1 MESGTDK
8 VVSELHQIHELARKL
23 NENLE
28 LSHNEICRT
37 LAKEIICAI
46 EKTICTAKSSSTGET
61 ELAFFNGR
69 EFHVD
74 RLNKEFS
81 DNEPKKSKKR
91 KILANGTR
99 QVRVSSDPGADM
111 PPDDGHS
118 WRKYGQ
124 KDILGAKHPR
134 SYYRCTHRKTQ
145 GCAAMKQVQKTDE
158 NSSIFDITYLG
169 THSCF
174 NSPQQIASKTRFY
187 NPQQSLLDQ
196 QNSLVLHLDFETNL
210 KLKTESS
217 DLENQD
223 PTSSFSFSSTPI
235 ERMNSENVLFCSSPR
250 TECRYG
256 VNLSSAL
263 MSPTSY
269 ESNCFTWPP
278 CEMSS
283 EVDYAL
289 TEIISTSNSVAD
301 LSVMDVEFMRGYE
314 EMDAEI
320 PFDTSI
326 FFE

>member
-1 MESGTDK
+1 MESGTDMM
-8 VVSELHQIHELARKL
+8 VSELHQIHELARKL

-28 LSHNEICRT
+28 LSHYEICRT

-91 KILANGTR
+91 KIMANRTG

-134 SYYRCTHRKTQ
+134 SYFRCTHRKTQ

-158 NSSIFDITYLG
+158 DSSIFDITYLG
-169 THSCF
+169 THTCF
-174 NSPQQIASKTRFY
+174 NSPQQIASKTRYY

-196 QNSLVLHLDFETNL
+196 QNSSVLHLGFETNL

-223 PTSSFSFSSTPI
+223 PTSSFSFPSTPI
-235 ERMNSENVLFCSSPR
+235 EGMNSENVLFCSSQR
-250 TECRYG
+250 TECCYG

-269 ESNCFTWPP
+269 ESNCFTWPS

-289 TEIISTSNSVAD
+289 TKIISASNSVAD
-301 LSVMDVEFMRGYE
+301 LPVMDVEFMRDYE
-314 EMDAEI
+314 GMDAEI
-320 PFDTSI
+320 LFDTSI

>member
-1 MESGTDK
+1 MQSGTDM

-23 NENLE
+23 KENLE

-46 EKTICTAKSSSTGET
+46 EKAICTAKSSSTGET

-74 RLNKEFS
+74 GLNKEFS

-91 KILANGTR
+91 KILANGTN
-99 QVRVSSDPGADM
+99 QVRVSTDPGADM

-158 NSSIFDITYLG
+158 NSSIFAITYLG
-169 THSCF
+169 THTCF

-223 PTSSFSFSSTPI
+223 PTSSFSFPSTPI
-235 ERMNSENVLFCSSPR
+235 ERMNSENVLFCSSPS
-250 TECRYG
+250 TECNYG

-263 MSPTSY
+263 MSSTSY

-278 CEMSS
+278 CEMSN
-283 EVDYAL
+283 ELDYAL
-289 TEIISTSNSVAD
+289 TEIISASNSVAD
-301 LSVMDVEFMRGYE
+301 LSVMDVEFMRDYE

-320 PFDTSI
+320 LFDPSI